1 MSDPNAETETRRLD
15 GKMTSKRIR
24 GRIASVLEERPEG
37 SPSPY
42 LHLVRV
48 GEDPASVVYVR
59 NKAKMCR
66 KVGIRSSVH
75 ELSEEVRQEDV
86 LALLQDLNQ
95 DDDVDGILVQLPLPP
110 RLDAGSLQEAIDP
123 AKDVDGLHPLNA
135 GRLAQ
140 GQLFLIPCT
149 PLGVLTLLRDHGIDP
164 SGKRVVILGRSDIV
178 GRPLAQ
184 LLSLKGVDA
193 TVTVAHSRTPSIAEV
208 TREAEILVA
217 AVGVPRFVDASMVRP
232 GAVVVDVGMHRLEEP
247 GAERALLVGD
257 VDADAVAPLAS
268 ALSPVP
274 GGVGPMTVV
283 FLLANTLWAAQMR
296 REWPQ
301 RTPPWDLWK
310 ASREGTEG

>member
-1 MSDPNAETETRRLD
+1 MTHHDAGIQASPLD
-15 GKMTSKRIR
+15 GKSTSRKVRE
-24 GRIASVLEERPEG
+24 RIAGVLEALPHG
-37 SPSPY
+37 SPSPN

-48 GEDPASVVYVR
+48 GEDPASVIYVR

-66 KVGIRSSVH
+66 EVGIRSSVH
-75 ELSEEVRQEDV
+75 ELQEDV
-86 LALLQDLNQ
+86 SEKDVLGFLRDLNE
-95 DDDVDGILVQLPLPP
+95 DGDVDGILVQLPLPP
-110 RLDAGSLQEAIDP
+110 QLHARRLQEAIDP

-149 PLGVLTLLRDHGIDP
+149 PLGILTLLRDHGIDP

-184 LLSLKGVDA
+184 LLSLKGIDA
-193 TVTVAHSRTPSIAEV
+193 TVTVAHSRTPSIGEV
-208 TREAEILVA
+208 TRQAEILVA
-217 AVGVPRFVDASMVRP
+217 AVGQPRFVVGSMVRP
-232 GAVVVDVGMHRLEEP
+232 GAVVVDVGMHRLEDP
-247 GAERALLVGD
+247 TAKRGTRLAGD
-257 VDADAVAPLAS
+257 VDRESVAPVAS

-283 FLLANTLWAAQMR
+283 FLLANALWAAQLR
-296 REWPQ
+296 RGWAE

-310 ASREGTEG
+310 SGPEG